1 MEKVKIDKL
10 ECRYPTLF
18 KVIWLSTIIWFVV
31 GIANYFGQWLVQDKL
46 DGFGE
51 SILLLFGISLF
62 FCFGKGILDLLSQHG
77 IKTIDM
83 TKKVASY
90 VFMAS
95 FAVLL
100 VISIWELCRTTNSTP
115 DFTRSGGILPISV
128 DAIGDIF
135 ENLFRAAI
143 FSIGIVI
150 VYWYV
155 RICFFLFSGRIRRL
169 GIEGVLALLML
180 GYLSVSSKDQILVNV
195 MVVLIAGAFLYD
207 IWRYADFQET
217 KISMSQIKDLICEE
231 D

>member
-62 FCFGKGILDLLSQHG
+62 FCFGKGILDLLSQHE
-77 IKTIDM
+77 IKTIDI

-100 VISIWELCRTTNSTP
+100 VISIWELCQTMNSTP
-115 DFTRSGGILPISV
+115 NFTRSRGILPISV

-180 GYLSVSSKDQILVNV
+180 GYLSVSPKDQILVNV

>member
-100 VISIWELCRTTNSTP
+100 VISIWELCQTMNSTP
-115 DFTRSGGILPISV
+115 NFTRSRGILPISV
-128 DAIGDIF
+128 DTIGDIF

-180 GYLSVSSKDQILVNV
+180 GYLSVSPKDQMLVNV

>member
-1 MEKVKIDKL
+1 MEIKIDKM
-10 ECRYPTLF
+10 ECRCPTLF
-18 KVIWLSTIIWFVV
+18 KVMWLSTIIWLVV
-31 GIANYFGQWLVQDKL
+31 EIANYFGQWLVLDML

-51 SILLLFGISLF
+51 TILLLFGFSLF
-62 FCFGKGILDLLSQHG
+62 FCFGKRILDLLSQHG
-77 IKTIDM
+77 IKTIDI

-100 VISIWELCRTTNSTP
+100 VISIWELCRTTNSTL

-143 FSIGIVI
+143 FTIGIVI

-169 GIEGVLALLML
+169 GIEVALALLML
-180 GYLSVSSKDQILVNV
+180 GYLSVSPKDQILVNV
-195 MVVLIAGAFLYD
+195 MVVLIACAFLYD
-207 IWRYADFQET
+207 IWRFADFKET
-217 KISMSQIKDLICEE
+217 KISMSQIKDLIREK

>member
-62 FCFGKGILDLLSQHG
+62 FCFGKGILDLLSQHE
-77 IKTIDM
+77 IKTIDI

-100 VISIWELCRTTNSTP
+100 VISIWELCQTMNSTP
-115 DFTRSGGILPISV
+115 NFTRSRGILPISV
-128 DAIGDIF
+128 DAIVDIF
-135 ENLFRAAI
+135 ENLFRSAI

-169 GIEGVLALLML
+169 GIEAVLALLML
-180 GYLSVSSKDQILVNV
+180 GYLSVSPKDQILVNV
-195 MVVLIAGAFLYD
+195 IVVLIAEAFLYD

>member
-62 FCFGKGILDLLSQHG
+62 FCFGKGILDLLSQHE
-77 IKTIDM
+77 IKTIDI

-100 VISIWELCRTTNSTP
+100 VISIWELCQTMNSTP
-115 DFTRSGGILPISV
+115 NFTRSRGILPISV
-128 DAIGDIF
+128 DAIVDIF
-135 ENLFRAAI
+135 ENLFRSAI

-169 GIEGVLALLML
+169 GIEAVLALLML
-180 GYLSVSSKDQILVNV
+180 GYLSVSPKDQILVNV
-195 MVVLIAGAFLYD
+195 IVVLIACAFLYD
-207 IWRYADFQET
+207 IWRFADFKEIR
-217 KISMSQIKDLICEE
+217 ISMSQIKSQINEE